1 MITRLETS
9 EISNRNNALTRVDKK
24 AVPDKQAPNFKGAGD
39 IVVNLLQHCEKF
51 PMLNVSVLDLSTA
64 IVPRSIIETFSGP
77 KVENE
82 NGKKRRKAN
91 VLAGAEAFR
100 RESSGLLINCL
111 LPGFVVAGVAK
122 LIQRPILGKEFKGS
136 KLSNVWA
143 DSQALDKISKYYVG
157 ANGTEEEK
165 IFNAFRNMLSDLSGA
180 DGNVA
185 KNGLTE
191 FKSVTDIDKY
201 ARRMTDC
208 VMNSSDANLKKT
220 IKEIYR
226 GLVGE
231 THMSEHIK
239 FNGDEKFLS
248 SNLESLTDD
257 AIRVVRE
264 MHKHNIKEEKDV
276 VKYISKAKKLV
287 KAKSLGGMAI
297 ILPLAIAAQPIN
309 RWITRRT
316 AGGMRGAPIYDE
328 FKDKER
334 NEEKGV
340 KLSPKEKSALL
351 RQKLVSISSMIGVAL
366 LSMSKFPSMAMLE
379 FKGIFPSM
387 DMARIVSTSTF
398 ASRMATSEDKHEL
411 KLSTAR
417 DITTFASM
425 YFLGDYAAKGI
436 ATLIE
441 KHNPNVSL
449 LHRFKEVPQDANVFK
464 KFLNWA
470 KNTSLKSSDELATK
484 QLKNLRSWCQAG
496 NIVFS
501 LILLGLL
508 VPMLTV
514 SKARAGRN
522 NDIQNAQN
530 NNNEGIQ
537 TQNIGKAA

>member
-9 EISNRNNALTRVDKK
+9 EISNRNSILPCADKK
-24 AVPDKQAPNFKGAGD
+24 VRLEKQNPNFKGAGD
-39 IVVNLLQHCEKF
+39 IVVNFLQHCEKF

-64 IVPRSIIETFSGP
+64 IIPRSLIETFSGP

-82 NGKKRRKAN
+82 NGKKHRKAN

-100 RESSGLLINCL
+100 RESSGLIINCL

-122 LIQRPILGKEFKGS
+122 LIQRPILGKDFKHSG
-136 KLSNVWA
+136 LSGIWA

-157 ANGTEEEK
+157 AKGADEER
-165 IFNAFRNMLSDLSGA
+165 IFNTFKNMLSDLSGA

-191 FKSVTDIDKY
+191 FKSVADIDAY
-201 ARRMTDC
+201 ARRMTEC
-208 VMNSSDANLKKT
+208 VMNSSDKDLKRN
-220 IKEIYR
+220 IKKIYAD
-226 GLVGE
+226 LVGE

-239 FNGDEKFLS
+239 FNGDEKYLS

-264 MHKHNIKEEKDV
+264 FRKYNLKDESAV
-276 VKYISKAKKLV
+276 IKYISKAKKLV

-297 ILPLAIAAQPIN
+297 IIPLAIAAQPIN
-309 RWITRRT
+309 RWITRKT

-334 NEEKGV
+334 DENKGV
-340 KLSPKEKSALL
+340 KLSPKEKAALF

-366 LSMSKFPSMAMLE
+366 LSMSKLPSMAMLE

-411 KLSTAR
+411 KLSTVR

-441 KHNPNVSL
+441 KHNPNISL
-449 LHRFKEVPQDANVFK
+449 LHRFKEVPQDANIFK

-484 QLKNLRSWCQAG
+484 QLKNIRSWCQAG
-496 NIVFS
+496 NIAFS

-514 SKARAGRN
+514 SKAREGRN
-522 NDIQNAQN
+522 NDIKNAQN
-530 NNNEGIQ
+530 NNEESQ
-537 TQNIGKAA
+537 TENIGKAA